1 MGHKAVR
8 QFIQDI
14 AESLRDDVKF
24 GYGRASDFNQ
34 IKDKQYPYIW
44 LDPLTSSLTTMED
57 NIGFF
62 ETYTINLSFYKFDE
76 MDSTEEQY
84 KLILDDVDDLVQ
96 RFIRKIQ
103 EDNTDDYDTP
113 LKLTTWNTR
122 IENINK
128 QPFIKVMAD
137 VLTGFI
143 LTFDFTVPDQFDYC
157 NDN

>member
-1 MGHKAVR
+1 MGHQAVR
-8 QFIQDI
+8 LFIQDV

-44 LDPLTSSLTTMED
+44 LDPLQSTVATTED
-57 NIGFF
+57 NIGFY
-62 ETYTINLSFYKFDE
+62 ETYSVNLSFYKFDE

-96 RFIRKIQ
+96 KFIRKIQ
-103 EDNTDDYDTP
+103 EDNDDDYTTG
-113 LKLTTWNTR
+113 LKTWNTS
-122 IENINK
+122 IANISK

-143 LTFDFTVPDQFDYC
+143 LTFDLTVPDQFDYC
-157 NDN
+157 K